1 MWISGIETL
10 SFARLSAIGDFMKFN
25 AKDYSQGDIIR
36 IIRGWS
42 GLTQKDFAKVVGKS
56 KRTIEQYEVGTVNY
70 NINFIQ
76 KMSKEFD
83 IDIVFTKSKKNK

>member
-1 MWISGIETL
+1 
-10 SFARLSAIGDFMKFN
+10 MKFN

-56 KRTIEQYEVGTVNY
+56 KRTIEQYEAG
-70 NINFIQ
+70 Q
-76 KMSKEFD
+76 
-83 IDIVFTKSKKNK
+83 